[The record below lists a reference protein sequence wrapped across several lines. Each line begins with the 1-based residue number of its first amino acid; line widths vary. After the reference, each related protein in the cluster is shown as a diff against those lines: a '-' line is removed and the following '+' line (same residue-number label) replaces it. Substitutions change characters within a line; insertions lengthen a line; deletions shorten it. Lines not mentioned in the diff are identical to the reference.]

1 MSGYRYRATKP
12 TGMLWLLVGLA
23 DAGWAATSG
32 VVALYGALVIIGI
45 AAIGAFAYRAFSATM
60 REPVRGGPLR
70 GDGFPCRVIPRRGHR
85 ALRYMPKT
93 SPDSRGVPPLPA
105 HW

>member
-45 AAIGAFAYRAFSATM
+45 AAIGAFAYRAFSGTM
-60 REPVRGGPLR
+60 REPVRVRAQR
-70 GDGFPCRVIPRRGHR
+70 GNGFSGRG
-85 ALRYMPKT
+85 
-93 SPDSRGVPPLPA
+93 
-105 HW
+105 